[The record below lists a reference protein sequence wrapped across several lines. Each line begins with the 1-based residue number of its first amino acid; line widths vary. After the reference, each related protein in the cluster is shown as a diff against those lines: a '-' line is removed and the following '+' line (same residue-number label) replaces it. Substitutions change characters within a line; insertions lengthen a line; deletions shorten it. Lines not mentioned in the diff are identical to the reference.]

1 MNVYNK
7 LTLEQKL
14 KRQEYHKRWRDLRR
28 GVKKSIFEFDIPP
41 PIRPYNR
48 KNKFI
53 SQPAV
58 IIEQD
63 TDSNNEDTDSEIEE
77 DTNKE
82 FINTPF
88 KKKADLLELEFEC
101 LLKMKNKGIDTQEK
115 AELFLSNVNQ
125 VDLKNSLKQ
134 FELRTPANI
143 KAFLINVMSFL

>member
-1 MNVYNK
+1 MNAYNK

-41 PIRPYNR
+41 PIRPYI
-48 KNKFI
+48 KKTKL
-53 SQPAV
+53 QPEL